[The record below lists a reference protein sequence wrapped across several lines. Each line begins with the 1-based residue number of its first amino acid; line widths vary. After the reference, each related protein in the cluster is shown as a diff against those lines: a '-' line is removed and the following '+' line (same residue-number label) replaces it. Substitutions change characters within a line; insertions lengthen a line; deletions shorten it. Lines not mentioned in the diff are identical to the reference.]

1 MAVMQASGRLA
12 EARDF
17 TDRISKDRR
26 GDRAAEWTILL
37 TVAAVAGMEA
47 ALLAWLVL

>member
-1 MAVMQASGRLA
+1 MAALQASGRLA
-12 EARDF
+12 DGRDP
-17 TDRISKDRR
+17 TGHTTEDRR
-26 GDRAAEWTILL
+26 GDRAAEWAILL